1 MAQRARPKEPRRM
14 VMAMVFPMMV
24 AGLFGCGSSPTTPAS
39 TPTPAPT
46 PASKI
51 AVFSDPTS
59 SFSTSDVHDALDHIL
74 RFDSATSALIWAA
87 DGRSFPG
94 FSVSGLFIRDDK
106 FFQVRFGTKDG
117 ERRAYFTEAVA
128 MTICE
133 VEIVG
138 GQIVITPTSLI
149 VPGAAGQPAAPD
161 AGGLSALP
169 VRAPTG
175 GYVLSFNAR
184 LNGILQPVSSLTV
197 SSQELILVAHV
208 EDSLGVAAQSG
219 SVTFEYCSFKGLPPN
234 DITRADEAPKEACD
248 TGSANWA
255 RLTSVQIDP
264 GGCPG
269 AGPGTACLDF
279 GIVRIPRVVGFR
291 FRFNGQGGGI
301 AGGVSAAENFTW
313 TPAP

>member
-1 MAQRARPKEPRRM
+1 MAQGARPKGPRRM
-14 VMAMVFPMMV
+14 VMAMVVPTMV
-24 AGLFGCGSSPTTPAS
+24 AGLFGCGSSPTTP
-39 TPTPAPT
+39 TPPPPAAP
-46 PASKI
+46 KI

-74 RFDSATSALIWAA
+74 RFDSATSALIWAV
-87 DGRSFPG
+87 DGRSFSG

-117 ERRAYFTEAVA
+117 ERRAYFTETVA
-128 MTICE
+128 TTICE

-138 GQIVITPTSLI
+138 GQIVITPTNLT
-149 VPGAAGQPAAPD
+149 VPGAPGQPAASD
-161 AGGLSALP
+161 AGALSALA
-169 VRAPTG
+169 VRAATG
-175 GYVLSFNAR
+175 RYVLSFDAR
-184 LNGILQPVSSLTV
+184 LDGILQPVSSLTV

-208 EDSLGVAAQSG
+208 EDSLGGAARSG

-255 RLTSVQIDP
+255 RLTSAQIDP

-269 AGPGTACLDF
+269 AGPGTACMDF

-301 AGGVSAAENFTW
+301 ASGVSAAENFTW